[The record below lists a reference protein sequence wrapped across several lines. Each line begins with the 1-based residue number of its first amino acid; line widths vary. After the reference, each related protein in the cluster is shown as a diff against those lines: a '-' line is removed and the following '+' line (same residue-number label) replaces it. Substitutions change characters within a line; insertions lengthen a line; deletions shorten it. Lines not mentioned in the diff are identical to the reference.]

1 MIIVAITMI
10 FMMTNITNVKAAS
23 RCTVSVGG
31 AKKISKKIFKK
42 AKKVKVLSS
51 NARVCKVKYL
61 KKSKK
66 VKLIG
71 KKAGKAKITIKVK
84 RKGKKV
90 KKYKYKVTVRSKK
103 VTKEQNCKNALKKLN
118 SYRKA
123 VGADGLEW
131 SDVLYGACMYR
142 LKNSGFDRHKNII
155 DDLSVYFGGFFST
168 VKDDEINYF
177 TGENQGYGYANLD
190 KAMLGWRNS
199 EGHYKNMIDK
209 SHKSCAIAYLNGT
222 YITIF
227 SDKTASELKQWRE
240 DIDSGKIASVTLREK
255 DGSSDEYIEG
265 RNIQFYD
272 IADKWNT
279 LRTVRIKNVSGVNF
293 HLEVGHTYMFIDKE
307 ISTEEGKVDRV
318 SITVSGDQENIIE
331 LVS

>member
-1 MIIVAITMI
+1 
-10 FMMTNITNVKAAS
+10 MMTNITNVKAAS

-103 VTKEQNCKNALKKLN
+103 VTKKQNCKNALKKLN

-131 SDVLYGACMYR
+131 SDVLYGACLYR
-142 LKNSGFDRHKNII
+142 LKTSGYDKHVNWIR
-155 DDLSVYFGGFFST
+155 DLKQYFGGFYYTLDGYEGEFFT
-168 VKDDEINYF
+168 AENLAADYTNATEAVK
-177 TGENQGYGYANLD
+177 
-190 KAMLGWRNS
+190 GWRKS
-199 EGHYKNMIDK
+199 AGHYRNMICKDY
-209 SHKSCAIAYLNGT
+209 KSCAIANVGGM

-227 SDKTASELKQWRE
+227 SNKTASELKQWRE
-240 DIDSGKIASVTLREK
+240 DIDSGKIVSVTLREK

-307 ISTEEGKVDRV
+307 ISTGEGKVDRV